1 MEETICAVDTLCIAP
16 GDEQVGG
23 ILLGDF
29 GEGKLKLQICAHERF
44 LMTGTF
50 MRFIIN
56 KKEIEKGD

>member
-1 MEETICAVDTLCIAP
+1 MRGRYFMHCTRGRV
-16 GDEQVGG
+16 GRRYSSRRFWRRQV
-23 ILLGDF
+23 
-29 GEGKLKLQICAHERF
+29 QIWAHERF